1 MTSLSDEQFMRSDD
15 RVVQPDWLARRL
27 GDDRLR
33 ILDCTTYM
41 FPQPVGP
48 SRIESGHPDY
58 LVGHL
63 PGAQHVDMVR
73 DLSDPNGAYP
83 YTLPP
88 AAQIERLLSGL
99 GVGNQHLVVLYARS
113 SPMTVTRAW
122 YVLHAIGHPHV
133 RVLDGG
139 FYRWQREG
147 RPVSTDLPSY
157 APTVYRADPKPQL
170 KSDREQVKAALGNAE
185 VLLAN
190 ALSAEQFHGTGGAHY
205 GRPGRIPG
213 SIHLPARDVADP
225 DSHAFLPLAELRNLY
240 AARGVT
246 SAPKVITYCGGGI
259 AATATAFAL
268 ERLGYAD
275 WAVYDNS
282 LLEWATDPALPME
295 R

>member
-1 MTSLSDEQFMRSDD
+1 MNTADFFHSDD
-15 RVVQPDWLARRL
+15 RVVQPDWLAQRL

-58 LVGHL
+58 LKGHL
-63 PGAQHVDMVR
+63 PGAQHVDMVQ
-73 DLSDPNGAYP
+73 DLSDPAGAFP

-88 AAQIERLLSGL
+88 ASQIERLLSRL
-99 GVGNQHLVVLYARS
+99 GVGNDHLLVLYARS

-122 YVLHAIGHPHV
+122 YVLHAMGHA
-133 RVLDGG
+133 RLYVLDGG
-139 FYRWQREG
+139 FSRWQREE
-147 RPVSTDLPSY
+147 RPVVADLPSF
-157 APTVYRADPKPQL
+157 APTVYRTNPRPAL
-170 KSDREQVKAALGNAE
+170 KADREQVQAALGKSD

-190 ALSAEQFHGTGGAHY
+190 ALSAEQFKGTGGAHY

-213 SIHLPARDVADP
+213 SQHVPARDVADP
-225 DSHAFLPLAELRNLY
+225 DSHAFLPLPQLRNLY
-240 AARGVT
+240 ATRAIT
-246 SAPKVITYCGGGI
+246 AAPKVITYCGGGI

-268 ERLGYAD
+268 ERLGHSN

-282 LLEWATDPALPME
+282 LLEWAADPTLPME